1 MEGWVLEAVPTR
13 RNHSRVDLLGF
24 GSRTERGGE
33 MVTRI
38 IYVCTCPLI
47 KRKRV
52 IIKEVCT
59 CYVGLMKQI
68 EGS

>member
-24 GSRTERGGE
+24 GSRTRRGGE

-38 IYVCTCPLI
+38 IYVCTYPLI

-52 IIKEVCT
+52 II
-59 CYVGLMKQI
+59 
-68 EGS
+68 